1 MSNSALLVIDIQ
13 NDYFPNGRFPLWN
26 TDATLDNIKQ
36 LMARAKAQDIPIFLV
51 QHVSSA
57 LKGKRLS
64 LRKAVLVWRFIPTS
78 SQYVLT
84 PRSFKNSTLTVFIKR
99 TSNKH

>member
-36 LMARAKAQDIPIFLV
+36 LMAKAKAQDI
-51 QHVSSA
+51 
-57 LKGKRLS
+57 
-64 LRKAVLVWRFIPTS
+64 
-78 SQYVLT
+78 
-84 PRSFKNSTLTVFIKR
+84 
-99 TSNKH
+99 